1 MDCHITHQDSH
12 CQVGMIGQFTF
23 ADNVRF
29 RDILDSIDQ
38 HSSKSVTL
46 NLKKVDF
53 VDSAALGML
62 LLLREKGQA
71 EHFSITL
78 EGAEGQVRRMFDL
91 SRFDSLFTLVY

>member
-1 MDCHITHQDSH
+1 MDCHITHRDSH
-12 CQVGMIGQFTF
+12 CQVGMSGQFTF

-53 VDSAALGML
+53 IDSAALGML
-62 LLLREKGQA
+62 LLLGEKGKT